1 MKNHVNFLPQEI
13 QRRCAGQRMLQR
25 YYWLTILFFLG
36 GVATSLPYYSAEQ
49 STLRELESNLATA
62 QKSIAIEAQLTKVN
76 ENIRDLQLLV
86 NRHQQLIGQHPPLA
100 SLAVLSEFVA
110 KHRDSVQITNLS
122 YDNSY
127 LPNYSGDSNPSVAP
141 TPSPTNGP
149 ESTKGKI
156 VIKARLLDPSLATTF
171 IDTLKNSKRFK
182 DVQLVSHSVDHQ
194 SDSYLSEIDLTC
206 TF

>member
-1 MKNHVNFLPQEI
+1 MKNHVNFVPQEI
-13 QRRCAGQRMLQR
+13 QQRSVGLRMLQR
-25 YYWLTILFFLG
+25 YYWLTILLFLG
-36 GVATSLPYYSAEQ
+36 GIATSLPYYSAEQ
-49 STLRELESNLATA
+49 STLRELDSNLATA
-62 QKSIAIEAQLTKVN
+62 QKSIAIEAQLTKIN
-76 ENIRDLQLLV
+76 QNIRDLQLLV

-110 KHRDSVQITNLS
+110 KHKDSVQITNLS

-127 LPNYSGDSNPSVAP
+127 LPNYSGDSNSTAPP
-141 TPSPTNGP
+141 TPNPTNGQ

-156 VIKARLLDPSLATTF
+156 GIKARLLDPSLATTF

>member
-13 QRRCAGQRMLQR
+13 QQRCAGMRMLQR
-25 YYWLTILFFLG
+25 YYWFTILLFLG
-36 GVATSLPYYSAEQ
+36 GIATALPYYSAQQ

-62 QKSIAIEAQLTKVN
+62 QKSIAIEAQLNKVN
-76 ENIRDLQLLV
+76 QNISDLQLLV

-100 SLAVLSEFVA
+100 SLAVLSEFVS
-110 KHRDSVQITNLS
+110 KHKDSVQITTMS

-127 LPNYSGDSNPSVAP
+127 IPSYSSNSNATVTSTPNPS
-141 TPSPTNGP
+141 NGP

-171 IDTLKNSKRFK
+171 IDTLRNSKRFK